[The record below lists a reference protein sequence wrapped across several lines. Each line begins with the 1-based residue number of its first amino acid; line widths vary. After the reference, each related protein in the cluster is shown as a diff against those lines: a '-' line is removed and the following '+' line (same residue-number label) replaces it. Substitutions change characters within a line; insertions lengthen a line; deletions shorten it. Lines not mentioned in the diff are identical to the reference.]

1 MAVSLELLTDEA
13 ILDYTRSEGR
23 DHVVTN
29 HRDINLRNTGI
40 KPYAGGVF
48 DINIFGSP
56 YVDRC
61 WCGNLKQPSK
71 EPCPNC
77 GCRVF
82 TREEALRRFAR
93 IELPF
98 YYLNDLRFE
107 VFLSLFEEIFKDT
120 KIVKEF
126 INDDLKR
133 GGYSS
138 TKGGK
143 RLGIKVFDSCQFEY
157 KPEAKELKIT
167 EFITDESKCSYE
179 GLLNIIH
186 NYFPSYEREYR
197 KLINHYYLVLP
208 AAMRP
213 FTIRMST
220 DPKTGKS
227 KKLLGNHPMTIWYS
241 ILIRLCCVEDDDPDS
256 AAVNYA
262 EVMDSFKTPGE
273 RVRYTALLRA
283 FINAGKKMSTRLL
296 NTSKENLA
304 RDLYSV
310 RTKNSARCPIVPAT
324 DIAIDEL
331 KVPRS
336 LMYEMCKEGFAQ
348 YLCDELNFT
357 KKQALRTIKKEA
369 LNEET
374 QKLFKEYAEKQMV
387 LVTRPPALHEYS
399 TYCMK
404 VKLWDEYALGFPIA
418 VCEPLNADFDGDA
431 VALQLV
437 PPDVAEDTY
446 AKMSPRY
453 NNVYKKNNLPIFP
466 FNHETLNGL
475 AVMTEFTPEDAKELD
490 DPRYYYTNYVD
501 VLKDCEVEHKI
512 KIGTPITFNGKIGT
526 ENYKNKITCY
536 GKLKLSKILD
546 RDIDRLNILKD
557 ERTRMDAKAAGKLSA
572 YLNNEED
579 GVEKRLAIQKAA
591 LKAVTA
597 AGVVTFDYHTLY
609 VDTDT
614 DLYKEICKIADSTEL
629 TDQQKLALLTDKYA
643 KYEKEIQSK
652 FSSDLVDELNRA
664 GRVKIS
670 SISALN
676 MPQLIVS
683 GVEEK
688 PIITRGNLLGGYGEK
703 DMIYHAIENR
713 SLQSIKQS
721 GVPSSGYITRQISF
735 VLNNYVYRD
744 GEDPDNPGLLIP
756 RYKALGRTAP
766 NGTVYLDKELARGS
780 ESDLVPVRSIVTKNK
795 GDLNVVT
802 PDLIGTKFKMTDGTA
817 IGLSFATSFTES
829 TTQSALGL
837 KHGGHER
844 KLDTTGYLVCEK
856 WASCTFREEGRWIYI
871 TSRGKEYK
879 YPRPDNLVTLGK
891 DKFEKGENICC
902 AYNTVSP
909 INKLNSMI
917 RLMQAKGS
925 EGLRYYE
932 KENVVVSDCYAYS
945 DGEIKYVETP
955 TGEIEV
961 HIGSDVYQYNPLC
974 MYYFADGEQVKKYDR
989 ICNGVINM
997 QHVISYFGND
1007 INSIYL
1013 IFRKQLYELTDNGF
1027 TRANGKSELT
1037 DLHSTQEE
1045 IIELIFRGLTSVK
1058 YNPDTAKIEEIDY
1071 QGTQKAILSKK
1082 SFYTTLS
1089 FGHSGKAVD
1098 RALKGEADFTGD
1110 VMTETVLGLLLNNTL
1125 DN

>member
-13 ILDYTRSEGR
+13 ILDYTRSEGK
-23 DHVVTN
+23 DHIVYN

-48 DINIFGSP
+48 DLEIFGSP

-61 WCGNLKQPSK
+61 WCGNIKQPSK

-98 YYLNDLRFE
+98 YYLNDLRLD
-107 VFLSLFEEIFKDT
+107 VFLALFDEIFKDT

-126 INDDLKR
+126 IGDDLKR

-138 TKGGK
+138 TKSGK
-143 RLGIKVFDSCQFEY
+143 KFGIKVFDSCQFDY
-157 KPEAKELKIT
+157 NPKTKELKVS
-167 EFITDESKCSYE
+167 EHITDESKCSYE
-179 GLLNIIH
+179 GLLKIIEE
-186 NYFPSYEREYR
+186 YFPSYVREYK
-197 KLINHYYLVLP
+197 KLINHYYLILP

-213 FTIRMST
+213 FTVRKST
-220 DPKTGKS
+220 DPRTGKS

-241 ILIRLCCVEDDDPDS
+241 ILIRLCCPEDDEPDS
-256 AAVNYA
+256 AQLNYRD
-262 EVMDSFKTPGE
+262 VMDSFKTPGE

-283 FINAGKKMSTRLL
+283 LINAGKKMSTELL
-296 NTSKENLA
+296 NTTKKNLA
-304 RDLYSV
+304 RELYSV

-331 KVPRS
+331 KVPRA

-348 YLCDELNFT
+348 YLCDEHNFT
-357 KKQALRTIKKEA
+357 KKQALRSIKKEA
-369 LNEET
+369 MDELT
-374 QKLFKEYAEKQMV
+374 QQLFKEYAEKQLV

-437 PPDVAEDTY
+437 PPDVADDTY

-453 NNVYKKNNLPIFP
+453 NNVYKKNNQPIFP

-475 AVMTEFTPEDAKELD
+475 AVMTEFTPDDPKELE

-501 VLKDCEVEHKI
+501 VLKDYEVEHKI
-512 KIGTPITFNGKIGT
+512 KIGTPITFNGKVGT
-526 ENYKNKITCY
+526 ENYKNKVTCY

-546 RDIDRLNILKD
+546 RDIDRLNVLKD
-557 ERTRMDAKAAGKLSA
+557 DRSRMDAKAAAKLSA

-591 LKAVTA
+591 LKAVTE
-597 AGVVTFDYHTLY
+597 AGVVTFDFKTLY

-614 DLYKEICKIADSTEL
+614 ESYKEICKIADSEEL
-629 TDQQKLALLTDKYA
+629 TDQQKLAILTDKYA
-643 KYEKEIQSK
+643 KYEKEIEAK
-652 FSSDLVDELNRA
+652 FSSDLKNELSRA

-676 MPQLIVS
+676 MPQLIIS
-683 GVEEK
+683 GVDEK
-688 PIITRGNLLGGYGEK
+688 PVITRGNLLAGYGEK
-703 DMIYHAIENR
+703 DMIYHAVENR

-735 VLNNYVYRD
+735 VLNNYVYHE
-744 GEDPDNPGLLIP
+744 GEDKDNPGLLIP

-766 NGTVYLDKELARGS
+766 NGTVYPNTELARGS
-780 ESDLVPVRSIVTKNK
+780 EEDLVPVRSIVTKNK
-795 GDLNVVT
+795 GDLDVIT
-802 PDLIGTKFKMTDGTA
+802 PDLIGTKFKITDGTA
-817 IGLSFATSFTES
+817 IGLSFATSFTENI
-829 TTQSALGL
+829 TQSALGL

-844 KLDTTGYLVCEK
+844 VLDQTGYLVCDK
-856 WASCTFREEGRWIYI
+856 WASCTFREEGKWIYLR
-871 TSRGKEYK
+871 SRGKDYK

-891 DKFEKGENICC
+891 EKFEKGENVCC

-909 INKLNSMI
+909 IAKLNSLI
-917 RLMQAKGS
+917 KLMNAKGS
-925 EGLRYYE
+925 DGLRYFE
-932 KENVVVSDCYAYS
+932 KENIIVSDCYAYS
-945 DGEIKYVETP
+945 DGEIRYVETAD
-955 TGEIEV
+955 GEIEV
-961 HIGSDVYQYNPLC
+961 HIGSDVYLYNPLC
-974 MYYFADGEQVKKYDR
+974 MYYFADGEKVKKYDR
-989 ICNGVINM
+989 ICSGVINM
-997 QHVISYFGND
+997 PHVISYFGTD

-1013 IFRKQLYELTDNGF
+1013 IFRKQLYSLTDGGF
-1027 TRANGKSELT
+1027 MDVNGKSKLT
-1037 DLHSTQEE
+1037 SLSSTQEE
-1045 IIELIFRGLTSVK
+1045 LIELIFRGLTSVK
-1058 YNPDTAKIEEIDY
+1058 YNPTTSRIEEIDY
-1071 QGTQKAILSKK
+1071 QGTNRAILSKK

-1089 FGHSGKAVD
+1089 YGHAGKAVD
-1098 RALKGEADFTGD
+1098 KALKGEVDFAGD